1 MSIIVKTERKQSGRG
16 GVGFFVIGGLLL
28 AADILVLVLFLVFAI
43 ASSFGISNYLKPFVY
58 ISFAM
63 SLNVLLILTI
73 KELKSFVRENRSF
86 SLITGLS
93 LPLYYAAIRISLFP
107 NVFQYEDVGT
117 AIIIVLS
124 FLDIL
129 MEKTKKLEVCRECM
143 RLESVSREDYGENYD
158 AVVLEQWK
166 TCVEMANSNTEKRT
180 NSNNIFITINAAL
193 LAVISFSLDY
203 KSIILSVVG
212 IAVCVVWLYSIESYK
227 KLSGVKYHIVNEI
240 ELRLPLKPF
249 AYEWDKLNVEKKYLG
264 LTKIEKILPWLFILL
279 YLISVLLP
287 VLKWLPTI
295 VCTCQRG

>member
-1 MSIIVKTERKQSGRG
+1 MSEVVQTEKKGNERG
-16 GVGFFVIGGLLL
+16 GVGFLVIGGLLL
-28 AADILVLVLFLVFAI
+28 AADIIMIVLFLVFSV
-43 ASSFGISNYLKPFVY
+43 ASSLRISNYLKPFVY
-58 ISFAM
+58 ISFVM
-63 SLNVLLILTI
+63 SLNVLLISTI
-73 KELKSFVRENRSF
+73 KDLKSFAQKNRSF
-86 SLITGLS
+86 SVITGLFFS
-93 LPLYYAAIRISLFP
+93 LVYAAIRIKIFP
-107 NVFQYEDVGT
+107 NVFQYEDIGT
-117 AIIIVLS
+117 AIIIILS
-124 FLDIL
+124 FIDIL
-129 MEKTKKLEVCRECM
+129 VEKTKKPKVCRECVL
-143 RLESVSREDYGENYD
+143 LESVSREDYGENYD

-227 KLSGVKYHIVNEI
+227 KLSSVKYHIVNEI

-249 AYEWDKLNVEKKYLG
+249 AYEWEKLNVEKKYMG

-279 YLISVLLP
+279 YIVSILLP
-287 VLKWLPTI
+287 VMKWLPTI